1 MSYDLFV
8 RDCDSAFIEIGLGEA
23 ADIYDGI
30 VVNIE
35 ERDEDGLWLKLG
47 SLEAPD
53 VVSVSVQPDAT
64 MLSGDNSAADA
75 VLGFAMVLR
84 ELAGGHIWD
93 PTKDEIIEGELD
105 WDEVLDALS
114 GVALAAE
121 QAQGPQVS
129 EEIAS
134 AARFIEFL
142 MAQGLLEAEFS
153 PELIEAL
160 VDALEQGTKVVEEVL
175 LKHEHVEELYA
186 DYETLHRIVK
196 QW

>member
-8 RDCDSAFIEIGLGEA
+8 RDCDAAFIEIGLGEA
-23 ADIYDGI
+23 ADLYEGI

-47 SLEAPD
+47 SDEAPD
-53 VVSVSVQPDAT
+53 IVSVSVQPDAT
-64 MLSGDNSAADA
+64 MLSGDESAAEI

-84 ELAGGHIWD
+84 DLAGGHIWD
-93 PTKDEIIEGELD
+93 PTKDEIVEGELD

-114 GVALAAE
+114 GLALAASSATPE
-121 QAQGPQVS
+121 LS

-134 AARFIEFL
+134 AARFIELLIATGL
-142 MAQGLLEAEFS
+142 MEADFT
-153 PELIEAL
+153 PELIEA
-160 VDALEQGTKVVEEVL
+160 VADALPQGTAAVETML
-175 LKHEHVEELYA
+175 LKHKDVEELYA
-186 DYETLHRIVK
+186 DYSTLHNIVK